1 MDRECL
7 FPGDG
12 RGEDSSAMSTDDR
25 HYASFIE
32 RSQEVVQALEVL
44 DEAWEACLD
53 RDLPLDAI
61 VAGSLLRVL
70 NELAVVGGRSAVS
83 LLLRALLR
91 DIDRGDGRSS
101 FLSVYDGA
109 AELVDRATAPQPGRP
124 E

>member
-12 RGEDSSAMSTDDR
+12 RGEDSPDMSMRDR
-25 HYASFIE
+25 LYASFLE

-53 RDLPLDAI
+53 RDIPLDAI

-83 LLLRALLR
+83 PLSL
-91 DIDRGDGRSS
+91 DGRRSATPTS
-101 FLSVYDGA
+101 TRTVPPIRTSGSP
-109 AELVDRATAPQPGRP
+109 ATARR
-124 E
+124 

>member
-12 RGEDSSAMSTDDR
+12 RGEDSPDMSMGDR
-25 HYASFIE
+25 HYASFLE

-53 RDLPLDAI
+53 RDIPLDAI

-109 AELVDRATAPQPGRP
+109 AELVDRAIAPQPGRP

>member
-7 FPGDG
+7 FPGGG
-12 RGEDSSAMSTDDR
+12 RGADSYAMSTGDR
-25 HYASFIE
+25 RYASFLE

-44 DEAWEACLD
+44 NEAWEACLD
-53 RDLPLDAI
+53 RDIPIDAI